1 MAKILY
7 NPFGQMSGKMGG
19 VVFAR
24 NKAGD
29 YVRSLTKGINPRTA
43 VQIKARNAFGAVTS
57 LFRQL
62 SASEKTLWQEFADNY
77 YQPRVGGNTGQFSGY
92 NAFIALRSVVQQAY
106 NRALE
111 PTILNGA
118 TDITSGVTFSD
129 FEPMPE
135 TPIAGTFAPAVQGT
149 GSESYLLSLS
159 EGQVTQDGEYQ
170 IVLQVGDGQGHDL
183 AGNLDNSDYNIG
195 YAVYVSYGNP
205 DSAMSY
211 SNQFA
216 QNLGYIKPWNADTP
230 GTDLLDV
237 ETLTAEND
245 IAFPIGDLKRFALI
259 DEYVLLT
266 VFAVNK
272 YGMLSRIGSK
282 EVQVTSTIV

>member
-1 MAKILY
+1 MY

-77 YQPRVGGNTGQFSGY
+77 YQPREGGNTGQFSGY
-92 NAFIALRSVVQQAY
+92 NAFIALRSVVQQAFR
-106 NRALE
+106 RALE
-111 PTILNGA
+111 PTISNGS
-118 TDITSGVTFSD
+118 TDISAQVTFTD

-135 TPIAGTFAPAVQGT
+135 TPVAGTFAPAVVGT
-149 GSESYLLSLS
+149 GTESYLLSLS
-159 EGQVTQDGEYQ
+159 DGQVTQDGKYQ
-170 IVLQVGDGQGHDL
+170 VELQVGDGQGHDL
-183 AGNLDNSDYNIG
+183 GGNKDNSGYEIG
-195 YAVYVSYGNP
+195 LAVYVSYGNP

-211 SNQFA
+211 SNEFA
-216 QNLGYIKPWNADTP
+216 QNLGYIKPWDATDPN
-230 GTDLLDV
+230 TDLLAV
-237 ETLTAEND
+237 ETLTLEND
-245 IAFPIGDLKRFALI
+245 TAFPIGDLKRFALI
-259 DEYVLLT
+259 GEYVLLT

-282 EVQVTSTIV
+282 EVQVSATIV